1 MNIVIAGGT
10 GFIGTYLKKQFEKR
24 GDVVK
29 IVSRN
34 INHIPWIHKSLV
46 HELDGIDLLIN
57 LAGRSINCR
66 HTDKNKEQILE
77 SRVKTTQLL
86 GEAILACNNPPKLWI
101 NASASAIYKPSE
113 TVFSTEKTTDLS
125 TDFLGTVVAQWEK
138 VFFGFKNAG
147 PRQLALRTSVVLGGT
162 EGAFPP
168 LYNLA
173 RLGLGGQVGNGK
185 QIFSWIHLED
195 YFRIILFAIENPN
208 LSGTINCTSP
218 NPVSNAFLMTVMRK
232 NAGMP
237 IGLPAPVFAV
247 KIGARIIGTESD
259 LLLNSSNLYP
269 EVLIKAGFE
278 FKYANVDD
286 AIADLVKNKN

>member
-46 HELDGIDLLIN
+46 RELDGIDLLIN

-138 VFFGFKNAG
+138 VFFGFNNAG

-173 RLGLGGQVGNGK
+173 RFGLGGQVGNGK

>member
-10 GFIGTYLKKQFEKR
+10 GFIGTYLKKRFEEQ

-34 INHIPWIHKSLV
+34 INHMPWTHKSLV
-46 HELDGIDLLIN
+46 SELEGIDLLIN

-66 HTDKNKEQILE
+66 HTVENKEQILQ
-77 SRVKTTQLL
+77 SRLKTTQLL
-86 GEAILACNNPPKLWI
+86 GKAALACKNPPKLWV

-113 TVFSTEKTTDLS
+113 TVVSTEKTTDLA

-138 VFFGFKNAG
+138 MFFSFESAKI
-147 PRQLALRTSVVLGGT
+147 RQIALRTSVVLGRN

-173 RLGLGGQVGNGK
+173 RFGMGGQVGNGK

-195 YFRIILFAIENPN
+195 YFRIIMFAVKNSNI
-208 LSGTINCTSP
+208 SGVINCTSP
-218 NPVSNAFLMTVMRK
+218 DPLSNAALMKVMRK
-232 NAGMP
+232 NAGLP

-247 KIGARIIGTESD
+247 KIGAMFIGTESD
-259 LLLNSSNLYP
+259 LLLNSSNFYP
-269 EVLIKAGFE
+269 EVLINEGFE
-278 FKYANVDD
+278 FKFKDVDS
-286 AIADLVKNKN
+286 AIADLKQSK

>member
-10 GFIGTYLKKQFEKR
+10 GFIGTYLKKRFEEQ

-46 HELDGIDLLIN
+46 SELEGIDLLIN

-66 HTDKNKEQILE
+66 HTIENKEQILQ
-77 SRVKTTQLL
+77 SRLKSTQLL
-86 GEAILACNNPPKLWI
+86 GEAVSACANPPKLWV

-113 TVFSTEKTTDLS
+113 TVVSTEKTKDLA
-125 TDFLGTVVAQWEK
+125 TDFLGTVVTQWEK
-138 VFFGFKNAG
+138 EFFGFENAKT
-147 PRQLALRTSVVLGGT
+147 RQIALRTSVVLGRS

-173 RLGLGGQVGNGK
+173 RFGLGGQVGNGK
-185 QIFSWIHLED
+185 QMFSWIHLED
-195 YFRIILFAIENPN
+195 YFRIIMFAAENLN
-208 LSGTINCTSP
+208 IAGVINCTSP
-218 NPVSNAFLMTVMRK
+218 YPLSNAALMKVMRK

-237 IGLPAPVFAV
+237 FGMPAPVFAV
-247 KIGARIIGTESD
+247 KIGAWFIGTESD
-259 LLLNSSNLYP
+259 LLLNSSNFYP
-269 EVLIKAGFE
+269 EVLINAGFE
-278 FKYANVDD
+278 FKFKDVDG
-286 AIADLVKNKN
+286 AIADLIHSK